1 MRKGDCFSTEKRL
14 TLKGSLRENFQCYV
28 FLFFSF
34 FFFVF
39 GTLSSPQINLPT
51 FSFGAHGEA
60 SMSTAGGLELGMSEE
75 GQS

>member
-1 MRKGDCFSTEKRL
+1 MLCFS
-14 TLKGSLRENFQCYV
+14 
-28 FLFFSF
+28 FLFL
-34 FFFVF
+34 FFVF

-51 FSFGAHGEA
+51 FSFGAHGDV

>member
-1 MRKGDCFSTEKRL
+1 MRKRDCFSTEKRL

-28 FLFFSF
+28 FSF
-34 FFFVF
+34 PFFFVF

>member
-1 MRKGDCFSTEKRL
+1 MLC
-14 TLKGSLRENFQCYV
+14 V
-28 FLFFSF
+28 FFSF
-34 FFFVF
+34 SFFFVF

>member
-1 MRKGDCFSTEKRL
+1 MLCLS
-14 TLKGSLRENFQCYV
+14 
-28 FLFFSF
+28 

-75 GQS
+75 GESYGLRVLTFFHKVARMR

>member
-1 MRKGDCFSTEKRL
+1 MLCLSFL
-14 TLKGSLRENFQCYV
+14 
-28 FLFFSF
+28 FLFFV
-34 FFFVF
+34 FV
-39 GTLSSPQINLPT
+39 TLSSPQINLPT

>member
-28 FLFFSF
+28 FLFFS

-75 GQS
+75 GLS

>member
-14 TLKGSLRENFQCYV
+14 TLKGSFRENFQCYV

-34 FFFVF
+34 FFVFV
-39 GTLSSPQINLPT
+39 TLSSPQINLPT